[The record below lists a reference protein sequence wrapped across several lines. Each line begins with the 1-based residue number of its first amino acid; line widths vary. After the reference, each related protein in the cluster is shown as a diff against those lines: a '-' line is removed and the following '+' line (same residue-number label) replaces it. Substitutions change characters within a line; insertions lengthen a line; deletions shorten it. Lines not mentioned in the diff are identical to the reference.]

1 MPKLLFS
8 GFILDRQH
16 GCTGIVTGSNPQR
29 VRQAAPATTG
39 CEMRRVFYTEFML
52 GAPVGRGGCSNN
64 TLGLTNK

>member
-29 VRQAAPATTG
+29 VRQAASDDRLRNAARILYG
-39 CEMRRVFYTEFML
+39 IHARR
-52 GAPVGRGGCSNN
+52 ASRSGGCGNN